1 MPADASFQTPI
12 ALMLPSTH
20 RCTFSMAVDP
30 VLTVHALISG
40 AITGALG
47 TDSQLRSVVVDAL
60 GNDGLTLYSN
70 IRVSH
75 DRVFYPRLIV
85 PHIDT
90 SRRWG
95 VHARE
100 AIADRADDDLID
112 ELSDMQRL
120 RDGRGWDTV
129 IDNPRPWLDAIASA
143 FGRVGSSIDHVR
155 TPR

>member
-100 AIADRADDDLID
+100 AIADRADEDLID

-120 RDGRGWDTV
+120 RDGHGWDTV
-129 IDNPRPWLDAIASA
+129 IDNPRPWLDGIASA